1 MKKLIKLI
9 SYATLVVAFA
19 THLSAVPATPGNEE
33 EDTIHIWS
41 SPDLFNVATIWVDQ
55 YISLNPGAKIKLER
69 ADAAVLNQTISDPG
83 HIGFVTNEFVSD
95 FKSKSMWRLAI
106 GRDIVVPIMSADN
119 QFISEISQRG
129 ISPEK
134 FAEVL
139 TDTSNQTWGNVLN
152 SDQSTLIKSYCLVE
166 GSIRSYLAEFIKTSS
181 QNIDIQEVA
190 GIDELLNEIQNDKNA
205 IGFCRLVDILD
216 DNSQEIVQGISLI
229 PIDMNGNQK
238 VDFFEDIYHNSTDL
252 ARGIWIGKY
261 PKALFHS
268 IYSVAGTQPTGSN
281 ELAFLN
287 WILTDGQQYLYTNG
301 YSELVYSERQSKI
314 HGLYAAQSPIV
325 DTQNKPMQAY
335 TLLFYVVVSL
345 IVILFM
351 FLMIRFYGAGK
362 QELTTE
368 KRGGEPVFG
377 EHSVKAP
384 GGLFFD
390 KSHTWAF
397 MEKDG
402 HVRIGIDDFLQH
414 VIGIITRVKM
424 KKPGDRIK
432 RGETFLS
439 VIQQGK
445 QLDIYSPVSGTIFE
459 NNTKLQAN
467 PSMINSS
474 PYSDG
479 WVYTIASDNW
489 LKEIKGLFIG
499 NIYQVWIQYEFTRL
513 KDFLS
518 FNERSKSIKDLQLV
532 MQDGGE
538 LKDHLLEGL
547 GPEVWEEFQ
556 NEFINSSNEQGFS

>member
-1 MKKLIKLI
+1 MNIKE
-9 SYATLVVAFA
+9 VV
-19 THLSAVPATPGNEE
+19 
-33 EDTIHIWS
+33 
-41 SPDLFNVATIWVDQ
+41 
-55 YISLNPGAKIKLER
+55 
-69 ADAAVLNQTISDPG
+69 
-83 HIGFVTNEFVSD
+83 
-95 FKSKSMWRLAI
+95 
-106 GRDIVVPIMSADN
+106 
-119 QFISEISQRG
+119 
-129 ISPEK
+129 
-134 FAEVL
+134 
-139 TDTSNQTWGNVLN
+139 
-152 SDQSTLIKSYCLVE
+152 
-166 GSIRSYLAEFIKTSS
+166 
-181 QNIDIQEVA
+181 
-190 GIDELLNEIQNDKNA
+190 GIDELLNEIQNDNNA

-216 DNSQEIVQGISLI
+216 DNSQEIVKGISLI

-287 WILTDGQQYLYTNG
+287 WILTDGQQYLYTSG

-314 HGLYAAQSPIV
+314 HGLNAAQTPVV
-325 DTQNKPMQAY
+325 DIQNKPMQAY
-335 TLLFYVVVSL
+335 TILFYVVMSL

-362 QELTTE
+362 QELAPE
-368 KRGGEPVFG
+368 KKSGEPVFG

-414 VIGIITRVKM
+414 VTGIITRVKM

-432 RGETFLS
+432 KGETFLS

-467 PSMINSS
+467 PSMINAS
-474 PYSDG
+474 PYSEG

-499 NIYQVWIQYEFTRL
+499 EVYRVWIQYEFTRL

>member
-1 MKKLIKLI
+1 
-9 SYATLVVAFA
+9 
-19 THLSAVPATPGNEE
+19 
-33 EDTIHIWS
+33 
-41 SPDLFNVATIWVDQ
+41 
-55 YISLNPGAKIKLER
+55 
-69 ADAAVLNQTISDPG
+69 
-83 HIGFVTNEFVSD
+83 
-95 FKSKSMWRLAI
+95 MWRLAI

-547 GPEVWEEFQ
+547 DPEVWEEFQ

>member
-9 SYATLVVAFA
+9 SYATLIVAFA
-19 THLSAVPATPGNEE
+19 THLSAVSATPGNVE

-41 SPDLFNVATIWVDQ
+41 SPDLFNVATIWVDE
-55 YISLNPGAKIKLER
+55 YTHMNPGAKIKLER
-69 ADAAVLNQTISDPG
+69 ADAAALNQTISNPG
-83 HIGFVTNEFVSD
+83 HIGFVTNEFVPD
-95 FKSKSMWRLAI
+95 FKSKSVWRLAI

-134 FAEVL
+134 FAKVL
-139 TDTSNQTWGNVLN
+139 ADTSNQTWGNALN
-152 SDQSTLIKSYCLVE
+152 SDQSTLIKSYCIGE
-166 GSIRSYLAEFIKTSS
+166 SSIRSYLAEFIKTSS
-181 QNIDIQEVA
+181 QNMNIKEVS
-190 GIDELLNEIQNDKNA
+190 GIDKLLNEIQNDKNA

-216 DNSQEIVQGISLI
+216 DNSQEIVKGISLI
-229 PIDMNGNQK
+229 PIDMNGNHK

-287 WILTDGQQYLYTNG
+287 WILTDGQKHLYTSG

-314 HGLYAAQSPIV
+314 HGLYAAQTPVV
-325 DTQNKPMQAY
+325 DIQNKPMQAY
-335 TLLFYVVVSL
+335 TILFYVVMSL

-362 QELTTE
+362 QELTIE

-390 KSHTWAF
+390 KSHTWVF

-402 HVRIGIDDFLQH
+402 YVRIGIDDFLQH
-414 VIGIITRVKM
+414 VTGIITRVKM

-432 RGETFLS
+432 KGELFLS
-439 VIQQGK
+439 VIQHGK

-499 NIYQVWIQYEFTRL
+499 EVYRVWIQYEFTRL

-518 FNERSKSIKDLQLV
+518 FNERSKSMKDLQLV

>member
-19 THLSAVPATPGNEE
+19 THLSAVSANPGNVE

-41 SPDLFNVATIWVDQ
+41 SPDLINVATIWVDE
-55 YISLNPGAKIKLER
+55 YTNMNPGAKIKLER
-69 ADAAVLNQTISDPG
+69 ADASALNQTISDLG
-83 HIGFVTNEFVSD
+83 HIGFVTNEFVPD
-95 FKSKSMWRLAI
+95 FKSKSVWRLAI

-119 QFISEISQRG
+119 LFISEISQKG

-139 TDTSNQTWGNVLN
+139 TDTSNQTWGSVVN
-152 SDQSTLIKSYCLVE
+152 SDQTTLIKSYCIGE
-166 GSIRSYLAEFIKTSS
+166 SSIKSYLAEFIKTSS
-181 QNIDIQEVA
+181 QSMNIKEVV
-190 GIDELLNEIQNDKNA
+190 GIDELLNEIQNDNNA

-216 DNSQEIVQGISLI
+216 DNSQETEKGISLI
-229 PIDMNGNQK
+229 PIDMNGNHK

-287 WILTDGQQYLYTNG
+287 WILTDGQQYLYTSG

-314 HGLYAAQSPIV
+314 HGLNAAQTPVV
-325 DTQNKPMQAY
+325 DIQNKPMQAY
-335 TLLFYVVVSL
+335 AVLFYVVLSL

-351 FLMIRFYGAGK
+351 FLMIRFYGSGK

-414 VIGIITRVKM
+414 VTGIITRVKM

-432 RGETFLS
+432 KGETFLS

-467 PSMINSS
+467 PSMINAS
-474 PYSDG
+474 PYSEG

-499 NIYQVWIQYEFTRL
+499 EVYRVWIQYEFTRL